1 MTHSDL
7 FKPEWVNSALERY
20 NYATTDDMFAS
31 IGFGAISPGKIITR
45 LLEEYKKEHEEEVIE
60 EKIQELTDSKNKT
73 VKKAPKSG
81 VIVKGIDNCLVKF
94 SRCCNPVPGDDIIG
108 YITKEEEYLSI
119 EQTAKTWKTC
129 YKTKIE

>member
-45 LLEEYKKEHEEEVIE
+45 LLEEYKKG
-60 EKIQELTDSKNKT
+60 T
-73 VKKAPKSG
+73 
-81 VIVKGIDNCLVKF
+81 
-94 SRCCNPVPGDDIIG
+94 
-108 YITKEEEYLSI
+108 
-119 EQTAKTWKTC
+119 
-129 YKTKIE
+129 